1 MVGLAEDDRHD
12 DGDGRLEELS
22 RKLSALIGDYKPFVL
37 VVDESGL
44 DPSDSSL
51 SIVTYNYQRRY
62 QTIGLLQSAL
72 DSVRMS

>member
-1 MVGLAEDDRHD
+1 MAGLAEDDKYGG
-12 DGDGRLEELS
+12 GDGRLEELS
-22 RKLSALIGDYKPFVL
+22 RKVSALIGDYKPFVL